1 MASRVLGAFAVAA
14 TATLASLALATPA
27 SAHTPVSSAE
37 CVKDKAVLKVK
48 LTQYAGGN
56 KNTVLI
62 KDGDTVLADEKFGQN
77 WGVQVGNKL
86 EPKTFEADGTVGHT
100 FTIKVT
106 ASDGK
111 QYNYEKTHTT
121 PPCVKPTTTT
131 TTKPVETTTTTPPV
145 ETTTPPVETTTVSE
159 STAPSTSVSEEP
171 SSSEAPSTTPAPAPG
186 GSTPDE
192 PLASTGAAPMVM
204 LLSGVGLVG
213 AGAGTL
219 LFLRRRRSA

>member
-14 TATLASLALATPA
+14 TATIASLALATPA

-62 KDGDTVLADEKFGQN
+62 KDGDKVLVDEKFSEN
-77 WGVQVGNKL
+77 WAEKVGNKL
-86 EPKTFEADGTVGHT
+86 ESKKFEADGTVAHT

-106 ASDGK
+106 ASDGSNH
-111 QYNYEKTHTT
+111 NYENTHTT
-121 PPCVKPTTTT
+121 PPCVKEAPPTKSSE
-131 TTKPVETTTTTPPV
+131 TKPPV
-145 ETTTPPVETTTVSE
+145 
-159 STAPSTSVSEEP
+159 P
-171 SSSEAPSTTPAPAPG
+171 SSSVPEAPSSSVPPVTTSASPVAPG
-186 GSTPDE
+186 GSAPE
-192 PLASTGAAPMVM
+192 PPLAATGASPMWL
-204 LLSGVGLVG
+204 LLSGLGLVG

-219 LFLRRRRSA
+219 LFLRRRRTA

>member
-62 KDGDTVLADEKFGQN
+62 KDGDTVLADEKFGQS
-77 WGVQVGNKL
+77 WGEK
-86 EPKTFEADGTVGHT
+86 KFELDGTVGHT

-106 ASDGK
+106 AWDGA
-111 QYNYEKTHTT
+111 QFNYNKTHKT
-121 PPCVKPTTTT
+121 PPCVTPT
-131 TTKPVETTTTTPPV
+131 TTKPSETTTTTTPPV
-145 ETTTPPVETTTVSE
+145 ETTTTTVETTTVSE
-159 STAPSTSVSEEP
+159 PPATTSVPEEP

-192 PLASTGAAPMVM
+192 PLASTGAAPLVM

>member
-1 MASRVLGAFAVAA
+1 MASRVLGALAVTA
-14 TATLASLALATPA
+14 TAALASLALATPA

-48 LTQYAGGN
+48 LTQYAGGD

-62 KDGDTVLADEKFGQN
+62 KDGDKVLADEKFGQN
-77 WGVQVGNKL
+77 WGEK
-86 EPKTFEADGTVGHT
+86 KFEADGTVKHT

-106 ASDGK
+106 ASDGSK
-111 QYNYEKTHTT
+111 YNYEKTHETPACVKQT
-121 PPCVKPTTTT
+121 PP
-131 TTKPVETTTTTPPV
+131 TKPSETKPS
-145 ETTTPPVETTTVSE
+145 ETKPSQPTS
-159 STAPSTSVSEEP
+159 SAPEAP
-171 SSSEAPSTTPAPAPG
+171 SSSVAVPPSTTPVAPA
-186 GSTPDE
+186 GSAPE
-192 PLASTGAAPMVM
+192 PPLAATGASPLWL

>member
-62 KDGDTVLADEKFGQN
+62 KDNDKVLVDEKFGQN
-77 WGVQVGNKL
+77 WGEQVGNKL
-86 EPKTFEADGTVGHT
+86 EPKTFVAEDSTIKHT
-100 FTIKVT
+100 FYIKVT
-106 ASDGK
+106 ASDGSN
-111 QYNYEKTHTT
+111 YNYEKTHEPLT
-121 PPCVKPTTTT
+121 CA
-131 TTKPVETTTTTPPV
+131 KPVETTKPTKSS
-145 ETTTPPVETTTVSE
+145 ETKPAV
-159 STAPSTSVSEEP
+159 P
-171 SSSEAPSTTPAPAPG
+171 SSSAPEVPSSSVAPSSTPAAPAPG
-186 GSTPDE
+186 GSTPE
-192 PLASTGAAPMVM
+192 PPLAATGASPMWL
-204 LLSGVGLVG
+204 LLSGLGLVG

-219 LFLRRRRSA
+219 LFLRRRRTA

>member
-1 MASRVLGAFAVAA
+1 MASRVLGALAVTA
-14 TATLASLALATPA
+14 TAALASLALATPA

-62 KDGDTVLADEKFGQN
+62 KDGEKVLVDEKFGQN
-77 WGVQVGNKL
+77 WGEQVGNKL
-86 EPKTFEADGTVGHT
+86 EPKKFEADGTIEHT

-106 ASDGK
+106 ASDGEK
-111 QYNYEKTHTT
+111 YNYKETLTT
-121 PPCVKPTTTT
+121 PKCVKTPPTKTEETKPTTTT
-131 TTKPVETTTTTPPV
+131 TTPV
-145 ETTTPPVETTTVSE
+145 
-159 STAPSTSVSEEP
+159 ATSPEVP
-171 SSSEAPSTTPAPAPG
+171 SSSEAPSTTPVAPG
-186 GSTPDE
+186 GSNPE
-192 PLASTGAAPMVM
+192 PPLAATGASPTG
-204 LLSGVGLVG
+204 LLLAGLGLVG